1 MIRNHEA
8 ADVVHP
14 LGALVRSLVHV
25 SITEVSPLLHKSTT
39 RYRRLVHVSML
50 MCIGGQVLCD
60 IHSLHRWWPRCAR
73 HINRA
78 IANIG
83 NRISKDQTK
92 RRKKTFKLEHRNIEH
107 RKTAAIQSN
116 NPESRYEHR
125 QIENLI
131 STIEGQNSR
140 TNNR

>member
-39 RYRRLVHVSML
+39 RYKRLVHVSML
-50 MCIGGQVLCD
+50 MCIGGQVRCE
-60 IHSLHRWWPRCAR
+60 IHLLHWWWPRYAR
-73 HINRA
+73 H
-78 IANIG
+78 IG

-92 RRKKTFKLEHRNIEH
+92 RMKKTFKLEHRNIEH
-107 RKTAAIQSN
+107 RKTAAIKSN

-140 TNNR
+140 TNNRY